1 MTLVGALGGRGRAR
15 VDRHGGITVV
25 GESWSLD
32 WWIGADDRWRIPAQ
46 EPAVRQHAIEH
57 TPVMETALRVPSG
70 DAIQRVYGIG
80 GPGGIVII
88 EIENDSPAA
97 FIVAFTVTGACAVG
111 GAGPSI
117 EVDGRPALVVPAPP
131 ARWSL
136 GTDSLTIESIGVE
149 TGPLPTERSR
159 RGRLAAAFLYP
170 LSHRNR
176 LRIALATSADAPGP
190 VELAAAAS
198 APDAANG
205 WHALLEHGMRVTLA
219 DRKLQDAVD
228 LARSQV
234 LLDPDPDAATT
245 AALEDWGHDAEAAWG
260 WRGLSLRA
268 RRAAR
273 RRNTPVDETTPAG
286 ILTSVHRMLLR
297 EPSDATAT
305 IDLAPA
311 LPAEWWGQD
320 LEVHD
325 APTRSGRVSYA
336 LRWHGPRPALLW
348 EVTDPAPE
356 LVLRAPALDPTW
368 STRAPVG
375 ETLLNAPSPPTNDFG
390 VESSPQR

>member
-15 VDRHGGITVV
+15 VDGRGGITVV
-25 GESWSLD
+25 GENWSLD
-32 WWIGADDRWRIPAQ
+32 WWIGADDRWRIPAR
-46 EPAVRQHAIEH
+46 EPTVRQHAIED
-57 TPVMETALRVPSG
+57 TPVVETALRVPSG

-97 FIVAFTVTGACAVG
+97 FIVAFTVTGARSVG
-111 GAGPSI
+111 GAGTSI

-136 GTDSLTIESIGVE
+136 GTESLTIGSIGAE
-149 TGPLPTERSR
+149 TGPLPTERDR

-205 WHALLEHGMRVTLA
+205 WHALLDHGMRVTLA
-219 DRKLQDAVD
+219 DPKQQGAVD

-245 AALEDWGHDAEAAWG
+245 AALEDWGHDDEAAWA
-260 WRGLSLRA
+260 WRGLSLA
-268 RRAAR
+268 GRRAAR
-273 RRNTPVDETTPAG
+273 RRDGLLDPTTPSGLLSSVRRALVGDERG
-286 ILTSVHRMLLR
+286 I
-297 EPSDATAT
+297 E
-305 IDLAPA
+305 LAPE
-311 LPAEWWGQD
+311 LPPVGQD
-320 LEVHD
+320 FEVHD
-325 APTRSGRVSYA
+325 APTRFGRVSYA
-336 LRWHGPRPALLW
+336 LRWHGTRAALLW
-348 EVTDPAPE
+348 EVTDRAE
-356 LVLRAPALDPTW
+356 GFVVRAPALDPTW
-368 STRAPVG
+368 STREPTG
-375 ETLLNAPSPPTNDFG
+375 EALLNVPTSANQ
-390 VESSPQR
+390 PT